1 MSLRTDIEDAINQ
14 VTPPAPGL
22 EDQVRALIVADG
34 KHRRASLHAH
44 RHSVWGAGFRSS
56 GALVAAGLVVALM
69 AGLVIGGR
77 LARDTG
83 NGQISQAAISNSD
96 LRGLESRPNVLPQ
109 LQPGATCP
117 FSRGTSEV
125 HDFHFK
131 GAVIGQGPVYVYNA
145 WTVATNTGRD
155 WEAFAFY
162 YVAERPGLV
171 LVRAGDLQT
180 NQPFVFTQDPGGPN
194 AAIAAGPVVGTDR
207 LLGKTVQLHPEAVL
221 LDPWHRQPANEQL
234 VVMFAIPKATLCW
247 GFQFDGPAFTET
259 IVDGWDS
266 AAAKGI

>member
-1 MSLRTDIEDAINQ
+1 MSLRTDIRDAIDE

-22 EDQVRALIVADG
+22 EHQVTALVVADG
-34 KHRRASLHAH
+34 KNRRVSLHAH

-77 LARDTG
+77 MARDTS
-83 NGQISQAAISNSD
+83 NGQISQAAISHSE

-117 FSRGTSEV
+117 FSPGTSEV
-125 HDFHFK
+125 HNSHVK
-131 GAVIGQGPVYVYNA
+131 GAVIGRGPVYVYGA
-145 WTVATNTGRD
+145 WTVAAAGGRD

-162 YVAERPGLV
+162 YVAARPGLV
-171 LVRAGDLQT
+171 LVRAADLQT
-180 NQPFVFTQDPGGPN
+180 TQPFVFAQDPGGQN

-221 LDPWHRQPANEQL
+221 LDPWHRQPPNEQL
-234 VVMFAIPKATLCW
+234 VVLFAIPKATLCW

-266 AAAKGI
+266 ARAKGI